1 MKTVP
6 RGPAAEPT
14 KTSGTMNVIND
25 DARGPKPEG
34 HLPPG
39 REPEQET
46 FASLRSKKGEN
57 TISAAEGADE
67 TDKDIRLAAT
77 GTQRRV

>member
-1 MKTVP
+1 MWFLMKTVP

-25 DARGPKPEG
+25 DARGLIPEG
-34 HLPPG
+34 RPSPG

-46 FASLRSKKGEN
+46 FASLRSKKRKHRKRSRG
-57 TISAAEGADE
+57 
-67 TDKDIRLAAT
+67 R
-77 GTQRRV
+77 